1 MNDPLLAFAE
11 ELERRDARVAE
22 QLAVVERLQAE
33 VDELRT
39 HAAAAQAFL
48 EALPAAIEQH
58 ARDERAAEADEAAAA
73 VALHDAEE
81 QAARAKR
88 EHERLL
94 AERAVQRAREA
105 VGDAGR
111 RAERAREHQQALGR
125 EGAERRD
132 EAERLERR
140 ASVLQPG
147 LRDVAPPG
155 AGLDGLLAWTSQAHG
170 ALIVEHSGLM
180 RERDAVVREASELL
194 SSVLGDPLAATSVA
208 GLRDRLARTLT

>member
-1 MNDPLLAFAE
+1 MHPLLDLAE
-11 ELERRDARVAE
+11 ELERRDARVAG
-22 QLAVVERLQAE
+22 QLETVERLQAE
-33 VDELRT
+33 VDELRA

-58 ARDERAAEADEAAAA
+58 VCDERAAEEDEAVAA
-73 VALHDAEE
+73 VALREAEE
-81 QAARAKR
+81 QAADAKR

-94 AERAVQRAREA
+94 AERAAQRARDA
-105 VGDAGR
+105 LADAGR

-140 ASVLQPG
+140 ASALQPG
-147 LRDVAPPG
+147 VRDVAPPA
-155 AGLDGLLAWTSQAHG
+155 AGLDGVLAWASQAHG
-170 ALIVEHSGLM
+170 ALIVEHSGLV

-194 SSVLGDPLAATSVA
+194 SSALGDPLAATSAA
-208 GLRDRLARTLT
+208 GLRDRLSRALA